1 MSEPSFDYKEALARL
16 DELNASYSY
25 SDSVHRSARENSV
38 ENSGSTIGDISDQC
52 NLKCNVED
60 SNLKYENDVLRNQL
74 EDQRKELNA
83 LKKKTRKLE
92 SALLRFNHT
101 IKKNEIEIDSLK
113 AENETMRSECQGLED
128 QLKAANKELEVLRET
143 QKGKS
148 SEAALERL
156 KAVLESEMEQKRE
169 ITRQRDELVGLLN
182 RQTQLIC
189 EYDKAPRSEV
199 GAKRKQ
205 EREEVLCDENVNDDY
220 DVLYTTLG
228 GVVRLALK
236 VKGCEGVVEEIKG
249 NSAMSVNERIIGIV
263 KHLVSRLEE
272 RQVSAKV
279 DDGDARRVAEEAEQR
294 SLRILSVLEEEI
306 EFIRKLS
313 ESDSLQSI
321 VFLSMNERDRSSV
334 DLKKFLVEHCAK
346 IGHFIEQSLPRV
358 SVCSTID
365 ELQALKINTGGVF
378 DLLKPVSLAEK
389 IESVSQFSPENRE
402 MFDLFVAGV
411 TMSSLVYRQYN
422 EMKIRLERAQN
433 RVQELHSLA
442 DSAMTYRNELKEHE
456 DKEMEIRSIVGRVF
470 DASPRCDIVDLISA
484 VMKYFMENG
493 GTTTK
498 KKAEKKLKD
507 ATKVHVTEMKSMVK
521 THKQELETVAEN
533 FKKAERQWQEQLE
546 ESHKQMLAREQ
557 TIQEMN
563 QTIATQKER
572 IEALAKKLDENNAL
586 LNERMK
592 KKELREEML
601 QKECKAKEKMLQK
614 CVLKI
619 EAKLRDK
626 EKELANSQSE
636 IVIARTRQSQLENDI
651 QELKSQCELRLR
663 EQKLSFDRTTSD
675 MRTQIAKMRK
685 EDKQGQTQARQL
697 QIRNTELESQN
708 SKLKTELETIT
719 LQYKSQES
727 KIRNEITSI
736 KSQLELQK
744 TTLCSEH
751 ERQAAAV
758 FSFMERLLSIVGKPA
773 PVDSST
779 NIHEQ
784 MATIIDEVESVVADV
799 KRCIVET
806 RAIEKIRQVLKVK
819 PEENLIQVVVRLLE
833 SYQASL
839 EDKDR
844 LTNQINEQNS
854 TVEVLKRY
862 ERETEE
868 KIVSLRQWDIWSR
881 RLLRIR
887 RGLNPDSLGQDQVR
901 LLLEEELLMG
911 SLSTDT
917 LKSKITMLRF
927 EKQIME
933 PFVDWT
939 RFKTRSKEPD
949 WVPILILV
957 RFVIS
962 QRVRNDNQENG
973 KIELATRARQS
984 IALSPILAP
993 KVALP
998 GIDSWN
1004 D

>member
-1 MSEPSFDYKEALARL
+1 MSEPTFDYKEALARL

-74 EDQRKELNA
+74 EDQRKELSA

-113 AENETMRSECQGLED
+113 AENETMRSECQGLEE
-128 QLKAANKELEVLRET
+128 QLSAANKELEVLRET
-143 QKGKS
+143 QQGKS

-156 KAVLESEMEQKRE
+156 KAVLESEMEQKLE

-182 RQTQLIC
+182 RQTQLVC
-189 EYDKAPRSEV
+189 EYDKAPRCEV
-199 GAKRKQ
+199 GAKRKD
-205 EREEVLCDENVNDDY
+205 EIACDENVDDDC

-228 GVVRLALK
+228 GVVRLAMK

-249 NSAMSVNERIIGIV
+249 NSAVPVNERIIGIV

-272 RQVSAKV
+272 RPASTKA
-279 DDGDARRVAEEAEQR
+279 DDGDARRAAEEAEQR

-334 DLKKFLVEHCAK
+334 DLKQFLVEHCAK

-498 KKAEKKLKD
+498 KKAEKKLED
-507 ATKVHVTEMKSMVK
+507 ATKEHVTEMKSMAK
-521 THKQELETVAEN
+521 THKQELETLAEN

-572 IEALAKKLDENNAL
+572 IEGLAKKLDENNAL

-592 KKELREEML
+592 QKELREEML
-601 QKECKAKEKMLQK
+601 QKECKAKERMLQK

-619 EAKLRDK
+619 ESKLRDK

-744 TTLCSEH
+744 TTLS
-751 ERQAAAV
+751 RQPNPNLN
-758 FSFMERLLSIVGKPA
+758 MYTHPIQRLL
-773 PVDSST
+773 
-779 NIHEQ
+779 
-784 MATIIDEVESVVADV
+784 
-799 KRCIVET
+799 C
-806 RAIEKIRQVLKVK
+806 L
-819 PEENLIQVVVRLLE
+819 
-833 SYQASL
+833 
-839 EDKDR
+839 
-844 LTNQINEQNS
+844 
-854 TVEVLKRY
+854 
-862 ERETEE
+862 
-868 KIVSLRQWDIWSR
+868 
-881 RLLRIR
+881 
-887 RGLNPDSLGQDQVR
+887 
-901 LLLEEELLMG
+901 
-911 SLSTDT
+911 
-917 LKSKITMLRF
+917 
-927 EKQIME
+927 
-933 PFVDWT
+933 
-939 RFKTRSKEPD
+939 
-949 WVPILILV
+949 
-957 RFVIS
+957 
-962 QRVRNDNQENG
+962 
-973 KIELATRARQS
+973 
-984 IALSPILAP
+984 
-993 KVALP
+993 
-998 GIDSWN
+998 
-1004 D
+1004 